1 MSRNRKTTFQHRLEY
16 GAARAVQAVICAL
29 PAGAA
34 RAVGGSLGS
43 FAFMVLKLRRD
54 VAMGN
59 LERVFG
65 DRFDRDERLEIARE
79 SYRNFG
85 RMTFEYARF
94 PRLTQR
100 DIERLIT
107 VTGGEH
113 LDAALAGGK
122 GAILVAGHFGNWE
135 ILATLARLGYPM
147 TFLVGEQH
155 NILVDGL
162 MNRLRARFGGEIVP
176 VTGNLMGVLRALR
189 RNRIVAMLS
198 DQDAGKNGVFVDF
211 LGKPASTPYGPGRM
225 AAGTGAALLPAFVV
239 RRAAGAHEVVVG
251 EAVARPLEDLPLD
264 ERVRIFTQGYTKEFE
279 ASIRLYPDHYFWM
292 HRRWKTSPPQG
303 DGSVSHGQ
311 EHGTQDGRSRRTGG
325 EQ

>member
-1 MSRNRKTTFQHRLEY
+1 MSKNRQTTFQHRLEY
-16 GAARAVQAVICAL
+16 GATRVLQALICAL

-34 RAVGGSLGS
+34 RAVGGSLGD
-43 FAFMVLKLRRD
+43 FAFTVLKLRRD

-59 LERVFG
+59 LERAFG
-65 DRFDRDERLEIARE
+65 DRFDREELLAIARE

-85 RMTFEYARF
+85 RMAFEYARF

-107 VTGGEH
+107 VIGGEH
-113 LDAALAGGK
+113 IDAALAGGK

-135 ILATLARLGYPM
+135 ILATLARLGYPI

-162 MNRLRARFGGEIVP
+162 MNRLRGRFGAEIIP
-176 VTGNLMGVLRALR
+176 VTGSLMGVLRALR
-189 RNRIVAMLS
+189 RNRVVGALS
-198 DQDAGKNGVFVDF
+198 DQNAGKNGVFVDF

-225 AAGTGAALLPAFVV
+225 AAGTGAALLPTFVV
-239 RRAAGAHEVVVG
+239 RRERGAHEIVVS
-251 EAVARPLEDLPLD
+251 EAIDPPSEDLPLD

-279 ASIRLYPDHYFWM
+279 RLIRQYPDHYFWV
-292 HRRWKTSPPQG
+292 HRRWKTRPPRA
-303 DGSVSHGQ
+303 S
-311 EHGTQDGRSRRTGG
+311 E
-325 EQ
+325 

>member
-34 RAVGGSLGS
+34 RTVGGSLGS
-43 FAFMVLKLRRD
+43 FAFTVLKLRRD
-54 VAMGN
+54 VAMGH

-65 DRFDRDERLEIARE
+65 DRLGRDELLAIARE

-94 PRLTQR
+94 PRLSQH
-100 DIERLIT
+100 DIEKLIT

-113 LDAALAGGK
+113 IDAALAGGK

-162 MNRLRARFGGEIVP
+162 MNRLRGRFGGEIVP

-189 RNRIVAMLS
+189 RNRVVAMLS
-198 DQDAGKNGVFVDF
+198 DQDAGQNGVFVDF

-239 RRAAGAHEVVVG
+239 RRAAGAHEVVVR
-251 EAVARPLEDLPLD
+251 EAVARPPEDLPPD
-264 ERVRIFTQGYTKEFE
+264 ERVRIFTQGYTTEFE
-279 ASIRLYPDHYFWM
+279 ASIRLHPDHYFWM
-292 HRRWKTSPPQG
+292 HRRWKTSPPEA
-303 DGSVSHGQ
+303 DGPVSLGQ
-311 EHGTQDGRSRRTGG
+311 EHRAQDDRPPRARG

>member
-16 GAARAVQAVICAL
+16 GVARAVQAIICAL

-43 FAFMVLKLRRD
+43 FAFTVLKLRRD
-54 VAMGN
+54 VTMRH

-65 DRFDRDERLEIARE
+65 DRFDRGGLLAIARE

-94 PRLTQR
+94 PRLTER
-100 DIERLIT
+100 DVERLIT
-107 VTGGEH
+107 LTGGEH
-113 LDAALAGGK
+113 LDAALAEGK

-135 ILATLARLGYPM
+135 VLSTLARRGYPL
-147 TFLVGEQH
+147 TLLVGEQH

-162 MNRLRARFGGEIVP
+162 MNRLRGRFGVEIVP

-189 RNRIVAMLS
+189 RNRVVAMLS
-198 DQDAGKNGVFVDF
+198 DQDAGKKGVFVNF

-225 AAGTGAALLPAFVV
+225 AAGTGAALLPTSVV
-239 RRAAGAHEVVVG
+239 RGAAGAHEIVVSK
-251 EAVARPLEDLPLD
+251 AVAPPPEDLPLD
-264 ERVRIFTQGYTKEFE
+264 EKVRIFTQGYTTEFE
-279 ASIRLYPDHYFWM
+279 RLIRLHPDHYFWM
-292 HRRWKTSPPQG
+292 HRRWKTSPRKAPRVA
-303 DGSVSHGQ
+303 S
-311 EHGTQDGRSRRTGG
+311 
-325 EQ
+325 

>member
-34 RAVGGSLGS
+34 RTVGGSLGS
-43 FAFMVLKLRRD
+43 FAFTVLKLRRD

-65 DRFDRDERLEIARE
+65 DRFGRDELLAIARE

-94 PRLTQR
+94 PRLSQH
-100 DIERLIT
+100 DIEKLIT

-113 LDAALAGGK
+113 IDAALAGGK

-162 MNRLRARFGGEIVP
+162 MNRLRGRFGGEIVP

-189 RNRIVAMLS
+189 RNRVVAMLS
-198 DQDAGKNGVFVDF
+198 DQDAGQNGVFVDF

-239 RRAAGAHEVVVG
+239 RRAAGAHEVVVR
-251 EAVARPLEDLPLD
+251 EAVARPPEDLPPD
-264 ERVRIFTQGYTKEFE
+264 ERVRIFTQGYTTEFE
-279 ASIRLYPDHYFWM
+279 ASIRLHPDHYFWM
-292 HRRWKTSPPQG
+292 HRRWKTSPPEA
-303 DGSVSHGQ
+303 DGPVSLGQ
-311 EHGTQDGRSRRTGG
+311 EHRAQDDRPPRARG

>member
-1 MSRNRKTTFQHRLEY
+1 MSRNRETTFQHRLEY
-16 GAARAVQAVICAL
+16 GATRALQALICAL

-34 RAVGGSLGS
+34 RAVGGSLGD
-43 FAFMVLKLRRD
+43 FAFTVLKLRRD
-54 VAMGN
+54 VAMRN

-65 DRFDRDERLEIARE
+65 DRFDRDELLSIARE

-85 RMTFEYARF
+85 RMAFEYARF

-113 LDAALAGGK
+113 IDAALAGGK

-135 ILATLARLGYPM
+135 VLATLARLGYPI

-162 MNRLRARFGGEIVP
+162 MNRLRGRFGGEIIP
-176 VTGNLMGVLRALR
+176 VTGSLMGVLRALR
-189 RNRIVAMLS
+189 RNRVVATLS
-198 DQDAGKNGVFVDF
+198 DQNAGKNGVFVDF

-225 AAGTGAALLPAFVV
+225 AAGTGAALLPTFVV
-239 RRAAGAHEVVVG
+239 RRERGAHEIVVS
-251 EAVARPLEDLPLD
+251 EAIDPPSEDLPLD
-264 ERVRIFTQGYTKEFE
+264 EKVRIFTQGYTREFE
-279 ASIRLYPDHYFWM
+279 RLIRQYPDHYFWM
-292 HRRWKTSPPQG
+292 HRRWKTRPPRARG
-303 DGSVSHGQ
+303 
-311 EHGTQDGRSRRTGG
+311 
-325 EQ
+325 

>member
-1 MSRNRKTTFQHRLEY
+1 MCKIPTGRDQEVSMSGDRRTTFQHRLEY
-16 GAARAVQAVICAL
+16 GATRAVQAIICAL

-43 FAFMVLKLRRD
+43 FAFTVLKLRRD
-54 VAMGN
+54 VAMRN

-65 DRFDRDERLEIARE
+65 DRFDRETLFEIARE

-107 VTGGEH
+107 LTGGEH
-113 LDAALAGGK
+113 LDAALARGK

-135 ILATLARLGYPM
+135 ILSTLASRGYPM
-147 TFLVGEQH
+147 TLLVGEQH

-162 MNRLRARFGGEIVP
+162 MNRLRGRFGVEIVP

-189 RNRIVAMLS
+189 RNRVVAMLS
-198 DQDAGKNGVFVDF
+198 DQNAGKNGVFVDF

-225 AAGTGAALLPAFVV
+225 AAGTGAALLPVSVV
-239 RRAAGAHEVVVG
+239 SRGAGAHEIVVS
-251 EAVARPLEDLPLD
+251 EAIALPSEDLPLD
-264 ERVRIFTQGYTKEFE
+264 ERVRIFTQGYTTEFE
-279 ASIRLYPDHYFWM
+279 RLIRQYPDHYFWM
-292 HRRWKTSPPQG
+292 HRRWKTRPPKG
-303 DGSVSHGQ
+303 NGPVSRGQ
-311 EHGTQDGRSRRTGG
+311 
-325 EQ
+325 

>member
-1 MSRNRKTTFQHRLEY
+1 MSRNRETTFQHRLEY
-16 GAARAVQAVICAL
+16 GAARIAQAIICAL

-43 FAFMVLKLRRD
+43 FAFGVLKLRRD
-54 VAMGN
+54 VTMRH

-65 DRFDRDERLEIARE
+65 DRFDRETLLEIARE

-100 DIERLIT
+100 DIDRLIT
-107 VTGGEH
+107 VTGAEH

-135 ILATLARLGYPM
+135 ILSTLARRGYPM
-147 TFLVGEQH
+147 TLLVGEQH
-155 NILVDGL
+155 NILIDGL
-162 MNRLRARFGGEIVP
+162 MNRLRGRFGVEIVP

-189 RNRIVAMLS
+189 RNRVVAMLS

-211 LGKPASTPYGPGRM
+211 LGKAASTPYGPGRM
-225 AAGTGAALLPAFVV
+225 AAGTGAALLPTSVV
-239 RRAAGAHEVVVG
+239 RRASGAHEIVVS
-251 EAVARPLEDLPLD
+251 EAIAPPPEDAPLD
-264 ERVRIFTQGYTKEFE
+264 EKVRIFTQGYTAEFE
-279 ASIRLYPDHYFWM
+279 RFIRLHPDHYFWM
-292 HRRWKTSPPQG
+292 HRRWKTSPRRAA
-303 DGSVSHGQ
+303 
-311 EHGTQDGRSRRTGG
+311 RSAS
-325 EQ
+325 